1 MDEKSLGGS
10 LLMAKEKVRRKPY
23 LWEALLCIVFLVVS
37 LYFVLIRWG
46 GDAHMALV
54 ISAVFATFIAKRT
67 GISWDEL

>member
-1 MDEKSLGGS
+1 
-10 LLMAKEKVRRKPY
+10 MAKEKVRRKPY
-23 LWEALLCIVFLVVS
+23 LWEALLCIVLVVS

-54 ISAVFATFIAKRT
+54 ISAVLPPYSQED